1 MADDREAAAAPA
13 ACILKQFGVV
23 HMKQAFSDT
32 EQRQLFKM
40 ISGEIKTRPKTN
52 PIPSNFHLSSGDVG
66 AKQRNQP
73 LHECGE
79 LLYNRVAAEVA
90 KQLSPEELS
99 LEPALARIARV
110 HNGEQPVRVDH
121 VSGVAYV
128 AHSVLDNHQD
138 GPMPLYTMSVALGDA
153 CDFVVGK
160 KRKPPARP
168 VRACMRASL
177 VHACLPRVIS
187 PGRACAHAAPRVI
200 ASRRLRQP
208 QGARPS
214 RIYERASPSRSEW
227 SRATPSFSTAEA
239 CRTGC
244 RKSTR
249 TARRPSFASC
259 SRRASK
265 APG

>member
-1 MADDREAAAAPA
+1 MTETRAEQQAAAAAAP
-13 ACILKQFGVV
+13 CLILKQFGVV
-23 HMKQAFSDT
+23 HVRKAFSET
-32 EQRQLFKM
+32 EQRQLFEM
-40 ISGEIKTRPKTN
+40 ISSEIKTRPPSN
-52 PIPSNFHLSSGDVG
+52 PIPSNFHLSSGDIG
-66 AKQRNQP
+66 AKQRKQP

-99 LEPALARIARV
+99 SEPALARIARV
-110 HNGEQPVRVDH
+110 HTGEQPVRVDH

-153 CDFVVGK
+153 CDFVVGE
-160 KRKPPARP
+160 KRKPPAPP
-168 VRACMRASL
+168 VRAL
-177 VHACLPRVIS
+177 HACLPPS
-187 PGRACAHAAPRVI
+187 CYYPGRACAHAAPRAI
-200 ASRRLRQP
+200 ASRCLRQP
-208 QGARPS
+208 QGASPS
-214 RIYERASPSRSEW
+214 KIYERASPSRSEW